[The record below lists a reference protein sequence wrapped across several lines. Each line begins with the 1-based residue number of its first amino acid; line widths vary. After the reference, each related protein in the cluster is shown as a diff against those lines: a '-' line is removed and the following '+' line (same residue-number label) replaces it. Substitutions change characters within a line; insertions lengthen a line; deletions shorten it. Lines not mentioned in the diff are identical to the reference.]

1 MLKLT
6 TKKWIFE
13 TFFEI
18 TKSIE
23 FIFISIVLNLEKTRR
38 NKLFAS
44 KTIPTYRSNF
54 RYTANKKYRSY
65 HVRSV
70 F

>member
-23 FIFISIVLNLEKTRR
+23 FIFISSVLNLER
-38 NKLFAS
+38 KLEGNQS
-44 KTIPTYRSNF
+44 IPKVCLVLRAES
-54 RYTANKKYRSY
+54 
-65 HVRSV
+65 
-70 F
+70 